1 MTDDQKQSD
10 NTPSQEQLRHVDGM
24 VAKLREMRQLTN
36 KAYREQRDTRNL
48 NDKDMA
54 ALGYLSQEWSEGRK
68 VSPKD
73 IAAHLGLSSA
83 TTTLVVD
90 RLEADGY
97 VTRRPSST
105 DRRAIMLEPAP
116 SMQEWVEQYPA
127 SLLRASFLDV
137 AADLRC
143 ADVVIIEKYFAAVLD
158 DIRRRLA

>member
-1 MTDDQKQSD
+1 MTDTQRQSD
-10 NTPSQEQLRHVDGM
+10 NTPSQEQLRHVDDM
-24 VAKLREMRQLTN
+24 VAKLREMRQLTD

-54 ALGYLSQEWSEGRK
+54 ALGYLSQEWGEGRE

-83 TTTLVVD
+83 TTTLVLD

-105 DRRAIMLEPAP
+105 DRRAILLKPSS
-116 SMQEWVEQYPA
+116 SMQEWTEQYPA

-137 AADLRC
+137 AAGLAC
-143 ADVVIIEKYFAAVLD
+143 ADVAIIEQYFAAVLD
-158 DIRRRLA
+158 DVRQRLA